1 MAWQSL
7 HDIYSTKVLSP
18 AKQESAEVKLS
29 NVYYE
34 QVVHNNNATTLEPR
48 QEEWKSLSDVFT
60 DNIIRKPLSESK
72 VTLTIDDQTHE
83 FDSLSD
89 EYINGV
95 VKRMHFLNSGVERNF
110 KTWIEKGGWAGSE
123 DRVLEQLNTIINQLQ
138 AEDIQALSGE
148 ISSDIAAILEF
159 TKKDT
164 LSNFILDQKNT
175 NKDLLQVVR
184 IPNLKHLNDI
194 NFIAKLF
201 QIVFPI
207 NQVNIGPGEVALSL
221 LTSAVKPTY
230 KGDLKVGG
238 LDIEFKGSKGR
249 VGKGKEESR
258 VLNDRIAPKVGK
270 EGIKEQQK
278 LLFIKLKD
286 ILKSD
291 LSVDEVFKTYI
302 LKGYITSN
310 LYKVLQ
316 SIDES
321 NNLDD
326 FYKKVKK
333 EHLTEKGAV
342 ESRIKQLQGFI
353 TQSMQISQE
362 QNLNIPFKE
371 YADKYL
377 EAIKAAADIFKLKEG
392 AETQQFRTYFEV
404 PDYVISSDEKID
416 TICDYA
422 KEKSDKLRELV
433 GEYFIEKKLLVEQII
448 TAISIANY
456 HREENFNYIIFA
468 DTDPSTI
475 RSGKIPCKIIG
486 PMQDDFIGNV
496 QLAINN
502 MGNLTVYPNSDR
514 GGFQVKYEPPVVQDA
529 EVQGNTDGISQG
541 DTGQYMQSTYGVPL
555 IRPGVAANDKAK
567 INTPI

>member
-18 AKQESAEVKLS
+18 VKQESTEIKIS

-48 QEEWKSLSDVFT
+48 QEEWRSLSDVFT

-72 VTLTIDDQTHE
+72 VTLTIDDKTHE

-159 TKKDT
+159 TKKDI

-221 LTSAVKPTY
+221 LTAAVKPAH

-238 LDIEFKGSKGR
+238 LNIEFKGSKGR
-249 VGKGKEESR
+249 IGKGKEELR
-258 VLNDRIAPKVGK
+258 VLNDRIAPKVGR

-278 LLFIKLKD
+278 SLFIKLKD

-302 LKGYITSN
+302 FKGYITSN

-342 ESRIKQLQGFI
+342 ESRFKQLQGFI

-377 EAIKAAADIFKLKEG
+377 EAIKVAADIFKLKEG

-422 KEKSDKLRELV
+422 KEKSDKLRALV
-433 GEYFIEKKLLVEQII
+433 GEYYIEKKLLVEQII

-456 HREENFNYIIFA
+456 HREENFNYIVFA

-475 RSGKIPCKIIG
+475 RSGRIPCKIIG

-502 MGNLTVYPNSDR
+502 MDNLTVSPNSDR
-514 GGFQVKYEPPVVQDA
+514 GGFQVKYEPPVVQDT
-529 EVQGNTDGISQG
+529 EVQG

-555 IRPGVAANDKAK
+555 IQPGVATNDKAR
-567 INTPI
+567 INIPI